1 MEDQSVGM
9 PEEQE
14 EVHAAPETAEASETQ
29 AQEPAP
35 EPIEESATEPVPVD
49 YDFGS
54 VFNDDFDLDA
64 VPESYRQALG
74 SVREGWETRRT
85 AAQEQMA
92 AAEQQAQRH
101 RELWQQLLRDEN
113 PERFSEFEQQLRDLK
128 LEVENRQ
135 RVIDSLTEE
144 RDAVQSQFREHTTQS
159 NEQYLTWVEKKW
171 HDNLVSDAG
180 EGSPVLQSAEEMII
194 ELQFDPDDAL
204 ELGFN
209 YGLEAMAEAADFCQ
223 KGMKPQDAYELAKR
237 IYSSFVEETVAP
249 AAPPVEEAAATHS
262 PAADLAEPEVAPQSR
277 APESTGLTPMPAGVM
292 NANNLDSFLRN
303 TAQDLFRDIRFRKR

>member
-14 EVHAAPETAEASETQ
+14 EVHAASETTEASETQ

-35 EPIEESATEPVPVD
+35 EPIEESATESVPVD

-113 PERFSEFEQQLRDLK
+113 PERFSEFEQQLRDLNIR
-128 LEVENRQ
+128 LR
-135 RVIDSLTEE
+135 TP
-144 RDAVQSQFREHTTQS
+144 
-159 NEQYLTWVEKKW
+159 EK
-171 HDNLVSDAG
+171 
-180 EGSPVLQSAEEMII
+180 
-194 ELQFDPDDAL
+194 
-204 ELGFN
+204 
-209 YGLEAMAEAADFCQ
+209 
-223 KGMKPQDAYELAKR
+223 
-237 IYSSFVEETVAP
+237 
-249 AAPPVEEAAATHS
+249 
-262 PAADLAEPEVAPQSR
+262 
-277 APESTGLTPMPAGVM
+277 
-292 NANNLDSFLRN
+292 
-303 TAQDLFRDIRFRKR
+303 